1 MSVIQVMMMVMQRMM
16 VDRKV
21 VCVSGHQTV
30 GWIGGRSTS
39 CLLLAC
45 NEETVEVE
53 FVNVAF
59 AVHFGHDVLVVVISG
74 VINE

>member
-1 MSVIQVMMMVMQRMM
+1 MMVMQRMM

-21 VCVSGHQTV
+21 VVCVSGHQTV
-30 GWIGGRSTS
+30 GWIGRSTS